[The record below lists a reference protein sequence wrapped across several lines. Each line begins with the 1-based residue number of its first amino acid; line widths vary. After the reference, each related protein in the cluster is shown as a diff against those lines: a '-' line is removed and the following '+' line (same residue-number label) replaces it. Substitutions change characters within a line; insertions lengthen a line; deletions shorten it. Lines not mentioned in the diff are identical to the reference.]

1 MQTSSQAIGAT
12 NTKFILI
19 LNINWPKVT
28 DYKVFGDKM
37 IYSGPNLGSNTEF
50 IIGKILLGLAGNMVN
65 ALI

>member
-37 IYSGPNLGSNTEF
+37 IYSGPNLKSNLEF
-50 IIGKILLGLAGNMVN
+50 IICKILQMYWEWQE
-65 ALI
+65 IW